1 VWKNE
6 MREKGETHTQKTPS
20 GEFRDEEWMK
30 RAEISKNLIM
40 LLFA

>member
-1 VWKNE
+1 
-6 MREKGETHTQKTPS
+6 MREKGEIHLHTHTQNP
-20 GEFRDEEWMK
+20 ERELRDEEWMK